1 METPINLAI
10 RLLRERLI
18 KGFDRKIKIHIIDEG
33 SIVIDQSGVRESNEK
48 AECTVIAS
56 AQTFKSLLTG
66 KTRIKRALMTKKLC
80 IKGSISVAIDLG
92 NSLS

>member
-1 METPINLAI
+1 METPLNLAI

-18 KGFDRKIKIHIIDEG
+18 KGFNHKVKIHIIDEG
-33 SIVIDQSGVRESNEK
+33 SIVIDQTGVRESNES

-56 AQTFKSLLTG
+56 AKTFKSLLTG
-66 KTRIKRALMTKKLC
+66 KTKIKRALMSKKLC
-80 IKGSISVAIDLG
+80 IKGSISVAINLG